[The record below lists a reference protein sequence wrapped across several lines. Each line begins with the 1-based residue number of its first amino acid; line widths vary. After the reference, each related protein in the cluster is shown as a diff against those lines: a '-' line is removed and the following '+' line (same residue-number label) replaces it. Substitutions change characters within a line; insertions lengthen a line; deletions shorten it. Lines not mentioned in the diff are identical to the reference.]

1 MKKLLYE
8 YKTDD
13 LPNDAITSPNMTDK
27 QIQKY
32 MINPHYQTY
41 TQVDGDGTDDVFYL
55 KGQHFVNRT
64 GVYAFVPIK

>member
-8 YKTDD
+8 YGTDD
-13 LPNDAITSPNMTDK
+13 LPENAITSPDLTEEE
-27 QIQKY
+27 IRKY

-41 TQVDGDGTDDVFYL
+41 TQVDGDNTNDVFYL

-64 GVYAFVPIK
+64 GVFAFVPKR